1 VESSKRPVRI
11 RTIRRRRRREAVK
24 REGIQHYVSVVIKLE
39 ERPAKI
45 STRTTRRST
54 QEEKAAKT

>member
-24 REGIQHYVSVVIKLE
+24 REEIQHYMSVVMKLE
-39 ERPAKI
+39 ERPTKI